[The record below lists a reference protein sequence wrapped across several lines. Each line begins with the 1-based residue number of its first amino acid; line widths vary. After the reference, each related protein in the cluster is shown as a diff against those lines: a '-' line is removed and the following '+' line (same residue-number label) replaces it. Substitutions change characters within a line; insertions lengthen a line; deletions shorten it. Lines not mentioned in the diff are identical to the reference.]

1 MDRLE
6 ELVRQQVREHLLQ
19 YHDASNVRIAKP
31 EVLRMIE
38 DDMVSSALTA
48 IMNAAP
54 QYISA
59 TQKEL
64 DRTQRIYQ
72 LTNLLSKIKSHI
84 LGYSWVRSLLSL
96 IGY

>member
-1 MDRLE
+1 MERLE

-19 YHDASNVRIAKP
+19 YHNASNVKIMKP
-31 EVLRMIE
+31 EVLRVIE

-54 QYISA
+54 RYLSA

-64 DRTQRIYQ
+64 DRTHRIYE
-72 LTNLLSKIKSHI
+72 LTNLVSRIIAHL
-84 LGYSWVRSLLSL
+84 LQYSWVRGILSL
-96 IGY
+96 FNC